1 MTGIATSCPKPV
13 VKFPLV
19 RSSGTWQFES
29 DQPSPLGI
37 QNQNSEFWDTGI
49 DNPDLDSWEMGTL
62 EVRIERRWELMAIC
76 SFSGKRPSVSIENE
90 KSEYAEISP
99 SKPKE
104 WFLLWRQDSC
114 VFGRSGGDGEKK
126 LLLGGQLS
134 ETETSKSGNMS
145 EVLRRNPSKK
155 TSEIRRTFVFTT
167 STPARAAV
175 TSENKHSICDIF
187 SEYFLLKHFCTIYIF
202 SQNYL

>member
-1 MTGIATSCPKPV
+1 MLIFEIFPCVTCDNSKEKLSLCSDKMTGIATSCPKPV

-19 RSSGTWQFES
+19 WSSGTWQFES

-37 QNQNSEFWDTGI
+37 QNQNSEFWDLTI
-49 DNPDLDSWEMGTL
+49 QILMLDSWEMGTL

-99 SKPKE
+99 PQPKE
-104 WFLLWRQDSC
+104 WLRLRRQDSC
-114 VFGRSGGDGEKK
+114 VFGDGEKK
-126 LLLGGQLS
+126 HLLGGQLS

-145 EVLRRNPSKK
+145 EVLWRNPSNK
-155 TSEIRRTFVFTT
+155 
-167 STPARAAV
+167 
-175 TSENKHSICDIF
+175 EN
-187 SEYFLLKHFCTIYIF
+187 
-202 SQNYL
+202 SQK